1 MNVCVCD
8 STPFVV
14 GVITLLKQF
23 HSDDTHAF
31 VELLCQVLIYVRMC
45 VCLRVCMNVCFG
57 IYVVGVITL
66 LKQFHL
72 CMHV

>member
-1 MNVCVCD
+1 MCMCM
-8 STPFVV
+8 
-14 GVITLLKQF
+14 F

-31 VELLCQVLIYVRMC
+31 VELLSQVLVCMYVCMY
-45 VCLRVCMNVCFG
+45 VCMRVCMNVCLG
-57 IYVVGVITL
+57 MYAVGVITV